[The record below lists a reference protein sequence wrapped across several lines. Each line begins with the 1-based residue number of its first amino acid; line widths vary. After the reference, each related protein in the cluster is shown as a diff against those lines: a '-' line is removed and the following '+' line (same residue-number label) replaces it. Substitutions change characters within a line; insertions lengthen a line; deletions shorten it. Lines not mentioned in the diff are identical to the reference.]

1 VPLSWATHSPQ
12 NLAVRGLV
20 KPQLAQRL
28 AAGAPHWT
36 QNFSP
41 SAFSKP
47 QLEQFIG
54 LCQLPKTSPNINGR
68 ANGVPQTKSLT
79 MPFWITP
86 GLNIYVDAT

>member
-1 VPLSWATHSPQ
+1 VPLSGAAHSPQ
-12 NLAVRGLV
+12 NLAVGGLA
-20 KPQLAQRL
+20 KPHLAHRF

-54 LCQLPKTSPNINGR
+54 QCQLPKIIPNINGG

-79 MPFWITP
+79 MSFWMAA
-86 GLNIYVDAT
+86 GLNIYIDAT